1 VVIAC
6 GGTGGHLFPGIAV
19 AETLRERGH
28 ESLLLIS
35 EKQIDA
41 LATEGYGHLQ
51 FERLRTE
58 AMPSPLS
65 LKFPGFLIK
74 VARSTLRCRKLIK
87 DFGASAVLGMG
98 GFTSTAPLLAGRLTG
113 RRTFIHESNAIPG
126 RANRLNAKFSDTV
139 LVGFEAC
146 GKLFPSGKVATVGT
160 PLRPTLVDRP
170 DRAAALRHFGMDGD
184 SEVPVLLVMG
194 GSQGAR
200 GINRLVIE
208 SLPALTSAG
217 VRVLH
222 ISGLPDQEEVAAAYE
237 GVAGDHA
244 VLPFCADIQMAYAAA
259 TMAICRSGAS
269 TLAELAH
276 FGLPAILIPYP
287 FAADDHQTRNAE
299 IFSTDGSALL
309 WRQDD
314 LEADSFAT
322 RLVELLTDKEQL
334 ARMGSAMKKHSPV
347 EASERVCDAIEQQV
361 EAKK

>member
-1 VVIAC
+1 MIAC

-65 LKFPGFLIK
+65 LKFPGFLFK
-74 VARSTLRCRKLIK
+74 VAKSTLRCRKLIRE
-87 DFGASAVLGMG
+87 FGASAVLGMG
-98 GFTSTAPLLAGRLTG
+98 GFTSTAPLLAGRISG
-113 RRTFIHESNAIPG
+113 CRTFIHESNAIPG

-139 LVGFEAC
+139 LVGFEKC
-146 GKLFPSGKVATVGT
+146 GGHFPAGKVKAVGT
-160 PLRPTLVDRP
+160 PLRPALVGRP
-170 DRAAALRHFGMDGD
+170 DRSDGLRHFGMDGD
-184 SEVPVLLVMG
+184 SDAPVLLVMG

-208 SLPALTSAG
+208 SLPALTAAG

-222 ISGLPDQEEVAAAYE
+222 ISGLPDQEEVEAAYE
-237 GVAGDHA
+237 GAAGDHA

-259 TMAICRSGAS
+259 TVAVCRSGAS

-276 FGLPAILIPYP
+276 FGLPAILVPYP

-299 IFSTDGSALL
+299 IFSDDGAALM

-314 LEADSFAT
+314 LKAENFASD
-322 RLVELLTDKEQL
+322 LVALLTDDQGL
-334 ARMGSAMKKHSPV
+334 ASMSAAMKKHSP
-347 EASERVCDAIEQQV
+347 ADAAERVCDVIEQQLD
-361 EAKK
+361 ADNR